1 MLQEL
6 KIEENLS
13 FGEIKNEADFIKY
26 LVKSKQL
33 FNMIIKKYKNIILDG
48 EIINWSPKSWDLY
61 NITYLRLNNEI

>member
-48 EIINWSPKSWDLY
+48 EIIN
-61 NITYLRLNNEI
+61 